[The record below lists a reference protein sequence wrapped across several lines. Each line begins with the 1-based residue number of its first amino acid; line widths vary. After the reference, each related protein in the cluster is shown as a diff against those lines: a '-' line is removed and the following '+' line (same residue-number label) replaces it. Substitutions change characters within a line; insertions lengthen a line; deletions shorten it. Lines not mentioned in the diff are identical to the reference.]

1 MNSLYITIGSE
12 MSPQNSQG
20 FYLDVNESDRTVE
33 IRRQEN
39 KTSQRVAYW
48 HFGDLEKELHFRRW
62 HPIFLG
68 VFYCTKKSHVQKA
81 KVGNWRETSARKRMV
96 ARCFIFCYIV
106 VVMAK

>member
-62 HPIFLG
+62 HPIFFG
-68 VFYCTKKSHVQKA
+68 VFFRPKL
-81 KVGNWRETSARKRMV
+81 ARKLWEKLEKNKK
-96 ARCFIFCYIV
+96 ALLITF
-106 VVMAK
+106 